1 MHNIIY
7 VVHEIDT
14 NVRKT
19 AYYFHN
25 ILIISQA
32 KTTV

>member
-1 MHNIIY
+1 MHNIMY

-19 AYYFHN
+19 APYFRN